1 VRQHLLHHIYA
12 RSGLDLQRTEGVPRL
27 VKRDYIVRTKSFH
40 EITLFSLSEWNAD
53 WDTDALYPTFT
64 DEKKKADLP
73 MKIFW

>member
-1 VRQHLLHHIYA
+1 MEKQNN
-12 RSGLDLQRTEGVPRL
+12 RTQQA
-27 VKRDYIVRTKSFH
+27 DFTDRTKSFH
-40 EITLFSLSEWNAD
+40 EITLFSLSEWNVD